1 MLEKTKFATNFSQL
15 IPGGGKDYDLDHDI
29 YFSPFSLSALKEMHR
44 YSLDV
49 RLYEFFEFESFKT
62 INETEEY
69 MKKLLKR
76 MSGSCQDRTA
86 MYWLVRRKS
95 DDYLIGTAGLLNLNY
110 SRQSVE
116 WGYGVDPELW
126 GLGYILQIQ
135 EILKKFT
142 FEDLELNRLYGITM
156 VKNKRTIQSILAAG
170 MKHEGVLRH
179 YYCKDRRFFYDGWK
193 YGMISSDYF
202 HENKIKSNKCSS
214 HSSDD
219 VIAAISSVLED
230 DTIDMDTSMENTYNW
245 DSLNHMAIMVSLK
258 NTLGVNLNPSDVSR
272 STSVKRILEVINK

>member
-1 MLEKTKFATNFSQL
+1 MLLKNELINKFSNTLPKIDSES
-15 IPGGGKDYDLDHDI
+15 DI
-29 YFSPFSLSALKEMHR
+29 YFEHFSMSGLEEMHQ
-44 YSLDV
+44 YSKDE
-49 RLYEFFEFESFKT
+49 RLYEFFEFDPFKEIDDT
-62 INETEEY
+62 KKYIE
-69 MKKLLKR
+69 KLLQR
-76 MSGSCQDRTA
+76 MSIQSGEKRA
-86 MYWLVRRKS
+86 MYWFVRRKS
-95 DDYLIGTAGLLNLNY
+95 DNRLVGTAALVNLNY
-110 SRQSVE
+110 ARQSIE

-135 EILKKFT
+135 DILKKFT

-156 VKNKRTIQSILAAG
+156 VKNKRTIQSILASG

-179 YYCKDRRFFYDGWK
+179 YYCKDMRFFYDGWK

-219 VIAAISSVLED
+219 VIAVISSVLED

-245 DSLNHMAIMVSLK
+245 DSLNHMAILVSLK
-258 NTLGVNLNPSDVSR
+258 NTLGVNLNPSDVSK
-272 STSVKRILEVINK
+272 STSVKRILEVINN